1 MLSKIAHLKVFANG
15 NLGQS
20 SCIHYDHTAL
30 LYYRDAMHQ
39 KQSSIPKGSLMG
51 GLQTPAES
59 DDIKKRR
66 ANSRITR
73 VGVDATSAEMSN
85 PTLSLESLLSDP
97 NEEPEPSLRLSASDA
112 AKQTDIPTNVRMLTR
127 DFIDT
132 SLYHPNYGYFSKK
145 AYIFSPPEIIPF
157 NKIKDNYSFMNYMA
171 KMYKDIEE
179 DYIHDPNVARQVW
192 HTPTELFRPF
202 YGYAVAKH
210 MVSEYKRD
218 SRGAKNMIIY
228 EIGAGN
234 GTLMSNIMDYISIN
248 EPGIYKTVEYN
259 IIEISTHLAGKQTKS
274 KLLRHRAIKTTR
286 AHKGVRI
293 INKSV
298 LEWDEVVLDP
308 CFFVAMEVIDNLS
321 HDLIRYD
328 SITNTPLQ
336 GIVFSSS
343 DSDYQQAYEPLTDPL
358 IKEYL
363 DVRSSTGYKTPTL
376 GMLSTLLAPV
386 RRLLPF
392 SANMSSPEFVPT
404 STFQLLHTLKRYFPQ
419 HRLVISDFDSL
430 PDAIPGIDAP
440 VVQTRY
446 QGNMVACS
454 TYLVQPGWFDIFFPT
469 NFQLLKS
476 VYTKVTGRDARVV
489 TQKQFLEEN
498 ADLEKTRTQSGENP
512 MLSFYENFKFILS

>member
-1 MLSKIAHLKVFANG
+1 MA
-15 NLGQS
+15 
-20 SCIHYDHTAL
+20 AL
-30 LYYRDAMHQ
+30 LTSSRAIRACSACIRRNEGSPLTTPVYSSIQTVGASLIFQSVSLLVGKRYINYWDAMHQ

-286 AHKGVRI
+286 AHRAFG
-293 INKSV
+293 
-298 LEWDEVVLDP
+298 L
-308 CFFVAMEVIDNLS
+308 
-321 HDLIRYD
+321 
-328 SITNTPLQ
+328 
-336 GIVFSSS
+336 
-343 DSDYQQAYEPLTDPL
+343 
-358 IKEYL
+358 
-363 DVRSSTGYKTPTL
+363 
-376 GMLSTLLAPV
+376 
-386 RRLLPF
+386 
-392 SANMSSPEFVPT
+392 
-404 STFQLLHTLKRYFPQ
+404 
-419 HRLVISDFDSL
+419 
-430 PDAIPGIDAP
+430 
-440 VVQTRY
+440 
-446 QGNMVACS
+446 
-454 TYLVQPGWFDIFFPT
+454 
-469 NFQLLKS
+469 
-476 VYTKVTGRDARVV
+476 
-489 TQKQFLEEN
+489 
-498 ADLEKTRTQSGENP
+498 
-512 MLSFYENFKFILS
+512 